1 VSVLPAESPQDEEN
15 QAEEESSERSELVTG
30 FTRGMAVIRAFSAAA
45 PFLTIAEVARAAGLN
60 RSSARRLLRT
70 LGAENYVGCQG
81 GRYFLRPGV
90 LELGYSYLAA
100 CSVDDLLQGRLFE
113 VAEQVRESC
122 TAAVLD
128 GHQAV
133 FVARALTTHPR
144 VTMLALTVG
153 TRVPAY
159 LTAAGRVL
167 LADLADA
174 ELEDYLVTAD
184 FRQATPLTVANGD
197 DLRRNIRAIRDQ
209 GYCILDQE
217 IELGMRACAVPVRR
231 PGRPT
236 LAISV
241 SSHASRGTV
250 ESVRR
255 DHLPALE
262 EAARELVKV
271 FTLRT

>member
-1 VSVLPAESPQDEEN
+1 VSVLPAESLSEDGGG
-15 QAEEESSERSELVTG
+15 ERSELVTG
-30 FTRGMAVIRAFSAAA
+30 FSRGMAVIRSFSAAT

-60 RSSARRLLRT
+60 RSTARRLLRT
-70 LGAENYVGCQG
+70 LEAENYVGCQG
-81 GRYFLRPGV
+81 GRYFLRPGI

-100 CSVDDLLQGRLFE
+100 SSVDDMLQGRLFE

-128 GHQAV
+128 GHEAV

-167 LADLADA
+167 LADLGD
-174 ELEDYLVTAD
+174 EDLEEYLSTGA

-231 PGRPT
+231 AGQPA

-255 DHLPALE
+255 DHLPALA
-262 EAARELVKV
+262 EAARELEKV